1 MQLKRFSSFFR
12 KGTPSSLNPKAY
24 VPRAEW
30 ESILPR
36 SLGKYSFEGY
46 QKNVIVYRAITLI
59 AKSLASVPF
68 TVTVGGKPKDK
79 HPLLELFSRIN
90 PEQSRATFL
99 EAVTSYYLLTGN
111 AFIEMVKDDQ
121 GQPMELYVL
130 RPDWVE
136 IIPHPSG
143 GIKAYRLR
151 MKGTERVIP
160 ANGEHGALLHLKT
173 FHPTQEWYG
182 LSPLEA
188 AGLSIDQ
195 HNTVSTHNLSL
206 LQNGGRPTGVLLLK
220 SGAYGLDEVQR
231 EHLKEGIDRLHR
243 GASNAG
249 RMVILEGDFE
259 WKEMGLSPKDMD
271 FIEGKHQSAREI
283 AQAFGVPPM
292 LVGVPGDATFANYRE
307 ARYHLWE
314 DTILPLLDHF
324 LAEMTLWL
332 EGYFG
337 AQNKLGYDLDGIP
350 ALSLKREATWQK
362 ISSASFLTLNEKR
375 QQLGFPPLPG
385 GNFIKAQGDPLP

>member
-1 MQLKRFSSFFR
+1 MKSTIFASLFKKNRHTAPSLK
-12 KGTPSSLNPKAY
+12 TY
-24 VPRAEW
+24 VPQGDWGSVA
-30 ESILPR
+30 PR
-36 SLGKYSFEGY
+36 SLSKYAYEGY

-68 TVTVGGKPKDK
+68 VVDVGGKRILK
-79 HPLLELFSRIN
+79 HPLLDLFARIN
-90 PEQSRATFL
+90 PDQSRATFL
-99 EAVTSYYLLTGN
+99 EAVASYYLLTGN

-121 GQPMELYVL
+121 GQPVEFYVL
-130 RPDWVE
+130 RPDRVE
-136 IIPHPSG
+136 IVPHKTG
-143 GIKAYRLR
+143 GVKAYRLR
-151 MKGTERVIP
+151 IDGVERIIP

-195 HNTVSTHNLSL
+195 HNTVSSHNLSL
-206 LQNGGRPTGVLLLK
+206 LQNGGRPTGALLVK

-231 EHLKEGIDRLHR
+231 DSLQEGIDRLHR
-243 GASNAG
+243 GANNAG
-249 RMVILEGDFE
+249 RMVVLEGDYE

-332 EGYFG
+332 DGYFG
-337 AQNKLGYDLDGIP
+337 TQNVLGYDLDAIP
-350 ALSLKREATWQK
+350 ALSLKRDATWQK
-362 ISSASFLTLNEKR
+362 ISTASFLTLNEKR
-375 QQLGFPPLPG
+375 QRLGFPPVVG
-385 GNFIKAQGDPLP
+385 GDAIGHQVENLS